1 MIQTLSNLTI
11 IIYAIAVMTML
22 LDTTPARLSRNK
34 LSLLWAGAGIIALLQ
49 FFAGCVL
56 GIKNLSSLLFFL
68 CPASGISAFLAAFR
82 QRTGENFFRHPQRYF
97 YVRSC
102 HVCFPDLPGISAC
115 IKNSRLPFSAF
126 DQSYHA
132 LAHSPFYAAGLWAAA
147 RYFFVPGHF
156 KIQRYSISL

>member
-11 IIYAIAVMTML
+11 IIYAITVMTML

-34 LSLLWAGAGIIALLQ
+34 LRLLWTGTGIIVLLQ
-49 FFAGCVL
+49 FFASYVL
-56 GIKNLSSLLFFL
+56 GIKIYLRFYFFL

-82 QRTGENFFRHPQRYF
+82 QRTGENFFCYPQRYF

-115 IKNSRLPFSAF
+115 IKNGRLPFSAF
-126 DQSYHA
+126 NQPYHA
-132 LAHSPFYAAGLWAAA
+132 LAHSPFYATGLRAAA
-147 RYFFVPGHF
+147 RCFFVLRYF
-156 KIQRYSISL
+156 EIQRHSIPL

>member
-22 LDTTPARLSRNK
+22 LDTAPGPQQAQAVIGRCRHYRAASVLCRLCS
-34 LSLLWAGAGIIALLQ
+34 GH
-49 FFAGCVL
+49 
-56 GIKNLSSLLFFL
+56 KNLSSLLFFL

-82 QRTGENFFRHPQRYF
+82 QRTGKNFFCHPQRYF
-97 YVRSC
+97 HVRSC

-115 IKNSRLPFSAF
+115 IKNDRLPFSAF
-126 DQSYHA
+126 DQPYHA

-156 KIQRYSISL
+156 KIQCYSFSL